1 MKIYE
6 IPEMSKLPL
15 WALRVN
21 VREGWQMIS
30 DIGHAV
36 GVTWPTQNK
45 EYNRWHSNT
54 RKWWIDRSKFQRLY
68 TLFQIALFALCNKKD
83 KTGVTYLKK
92 DVYFNG
98 RFVFDKLPK
107 NRTAQQHEVLYILE
121 RKSKNM
127 SEEERQ
133 ALIPMLHESDRGNYV
148 SS

>member
-1 MKIYE
+1 
-6 IPEMSKLPL
+6 MSKLPL

-36 GVTWPTQNK
+36 DVTWPEQNK

-68 TLFQIALFALCNKKD
+68 TLFQISLFELYNKKD
-83 KTGVTYLKK
+83 KTGVAYLKK
-92 DVYFNG
+92 DAYFDGNRVYN
-98 RFVFDKLPK
+98 KLPK
-107 NRTAQQHEVLYILE
+107 NRTEQQHEVLYMLK

-127 SEEERQ
+127 SAEERHV
-133 ALIPMLHESDRGNYV
+133 LISMLHESDRGNYV

>member
-6 IPEMSKLPL
+6 IPDMSKLPL
-15 WALRVN
+15 WAKRVN

-36 GVTWPTQNK
+36 GVTWPEQNK

-54 RKWWIDRSKFQRLY
+54 RKWWIDRSEFQRLY
-68 TLFQIALFALCNKKD
+68 TLFQISLFELYNKKD
-83 KTGVTYLKK
+83 KTGITYFKK

-98 RFVFDKLPK
+98 RFTYNKLPR
-107 NRTAQQHEVLYILE
+107 NRTEQQHEVLYMLE

-127 SEEERQ
+127 TEEERQ
-133 ALIPMLHESDRGNYV
+133 VLIPMLHESDKAKYV